1 MTGQWFIIT
10 AVVLTGIFFVIS
22 GFYATYSK
30 TKDTDII
37 GSDTAYYFKNV
48 KTAIDK
54 LSGEDKEKALELR
67 NSLIETVAEK
77 NDELLEKYLE
87 GKDLTPEE
95 IKKTGQSLWLEK
107 LGKV

>member
-1 MTGQWFIIT
+1 MKGQWFIIT

-54 LSGEDKEKALELR
+54 LRGLQYDDRHLNEFIYFSRKNLEERGINFKLDGDVIYMYAEDTV
-67 NSLIETVAEK
+67 IE
-77 NDELLEKYLE
+77 Y
-87 GKDLTPEE
+87 
-95 IKKTGQSLWLEK
+95 K
-107 LGKV
+107 LPQ